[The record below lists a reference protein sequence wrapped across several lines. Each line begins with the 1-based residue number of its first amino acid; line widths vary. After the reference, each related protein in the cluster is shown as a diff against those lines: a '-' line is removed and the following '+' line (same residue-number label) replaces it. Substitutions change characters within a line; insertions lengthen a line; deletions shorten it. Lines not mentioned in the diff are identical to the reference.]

1 MAVVNKK
8 IEERITPLIGCTLT
22 TMYSVDLPEL
32 LQTKLTLSQMI
43 AIMTT
48 ITNEMNTRIQNNP
61 ATHRMASPITSPSS
75 STHSTPS
82 SSPFLPSSASEFA
95 IPSLRLKQN
104 AKENESADVDH
115 LIVMLNDP
123 DSEMGNRMRRE
134 FFSVFGTPLLGACR
148 GVAGGRGKHYDFEI
162 ETVQGWL
169 KVEHKGSIKEKPI
182 SADSNPWEQGVQ
194 FHNGGA
200 NKYSIAKKYA
210 EGWYTKYI
218 GSGLLKE
225 RYGLTSPLPTM
236 EEWIQRDVRT
246 QGDPKTAFGQELKR
260 VYRETHPKGSLEKER
275 DEFVEE
281 FIHQCTPEDNRIFA
295 AEVLPVIQSAFA
307 DKDVWLQIAGNVH
320 SDSFYF
326 RWSPSLQIDR
336 IESVKIHKKSDIQM
350 KIDCGKGLILHP
362 ILRWGKGQGFSN
374 LRIDLK

>member
-1 MAVVNKK
+1 
-8 IEERITPLIGCTLT
+8 
-22 TMYSVDLPEL
+22 MYSVDLPEL
-32 LQTKLTLSQMI
+32 FQTKLTLSQMI
-43 AIMTT
+43 TIMTA
-48 ITNEMNTRIQNNP
+48 ITHEIDTRIQNNP
-61 ATHRMASPITSPSS
+61 ATNRMASPITSPSS
-75 STHSTPS
+75 SVHSTPS
-82 SSPFLPSSASEFA
+82 SSPFISSSASGLA

-104 AKENESADVDH
+104 AKENESADVEH

-123 DSEMGNRMRRE
+123 DSDVGNRMRRE
-134 FFSVFGTPLLGACR
+134 FFSVFGTPLLGARR

-162 ETVQGWL
+162 ETERGWL
-169 KVEHKGSIKEKPI
+169 HVEHKGSIKEKPI

-210 EGWYTKYI
+210 EAWYVKYI

-225 RYGLTSPLPTM
+225 RYGLTSPLPTV

-246 QGDPKTAFGQELKR
+246 QGDPKTPFGQELKR
-260 VYRETHPKGSLEKER
+260 VYREAHPKGSLEKER